1 MGGLAFCRQILR
13 ICGIFCILSC
23 GVFGNPL
30 DSLQYEESLDGAVVE
45 AVISYKFVLKDSLPT
60 NERYR
65 VSHALQPTKNAQIAY
80 ECEIDV
86 SDYDISDDFSF
97 FVIALLREE
106 KEQVLQC
113 LQKGAIGVKEY
124 GLSRESTATQHTL
137 LEIKPTRVLA
147 SLHNRALLLKVLKR

>member
-1 MGGLAFCRQILR
+1 MGDIAFCRQILR
-13 ICGIFCILSC
+13 ICGVFCALNCGIFA
-23 GVFGNPL
+23 NAL
-30 DSLQYEESLDGAVVE
+30 DSLQYEESFDGAVVE

-65 VSHALQPTKNAQIAY
+65 VSHALQPTKNTQIAY

-86 SDYDISDDFSF
+86 GDYDISDDFSF
-97 FVIALLREE
+97 FIIALLREE

-113 LQKGAIGVKEY
+113 LQKGVVGVKEY
-124 GLSRESTATQHTL
+124 GLSRESATTQHTI

-147 SLHNRALLLKVLKR
+147 SLHNRTLLLKVLKR

>member
-1 MGGLAFCRQILR
+1 MGNIAFCGQILR
-13 ICGIFCILSC
+13 IYGVFCALGC
-23 GVFGNPL
+23 GVFANAL

-65 VSHALQPTKNAQIAY
+65 VSHALQSTKNAQIAY

-113 LQKGAIGVKEY
+113 LQKGVVGVKEY
-124 GLSRESTATQHTL
+124 GLSREIATTQHTI

-147 SLHNRALLLKVLKR
+147 SLHNRTLLLKVLKR